1 VSNCSGDTQ
10 EEFKEKLKSLSD
22 ERLEDLI
29 QEHRE
34 ETGPSDHELDGR
46 RPPSGFLFG

>member
-22 ERLEDLI
+22 ERLEDPLQ
-29 QEHRE
+29 QELQKYRD
-34 ETGPSDHELDGR
+34 ETEAVQS
-46 RPPSGFLFG
+46 